1 MRYWRGSAPD
11 GCRVLPD
18 AGKRTMRLLGLDPG
32 LNRTGWGV
40 IESVANRLIYVADG
54 VIESD
59 ATDTLADRLAV
70 LHAGVVRV
78 IAEHKPEEA
87 AVEETFVNVNGQST
101 LKLGHARGVV
111 LLAPAQAGLPVAE
124 YAARLVKKS
133 IVGTGRAEKNQIGHM
148 VRCLLPGARIAGA
161 DAADALAV
169 AICHAHH
176 RHLRTVLAAAPAAVR
191 RRSATGY
198 PT

>member
-1 MRYWRGSAPD
+1 
-11 GCRVLPD
+11 
-18 AGKRTMRLLGLDPG
+18 MRLLGLDPG

-40 IESVANRLIYVADG
+40 IEAETNRLVYVADG
-54 VIESD
+54 VVESV
-59 ATDTLADRLAV
+59 AGQPLAERLAA
-70 LHAGVVRV
+70 LYSGILAV
-78 IAEHKPEEA
+78 IAEFRPVEA
-87 AVEETFVNVNGQST
+87 AVEETFVNANGQST
-101 LKLGHARGVV
+101 LKLGHARGIA
-111 LLAPAQAGLPVAE
+111 LLAPAQSGLPVAE

-133 IVGTGRAEKNQIGHM
+133 IVGTGRAEKSQVAHM

-176 RHLRTVLAAAPAAVR
+176 RRFKAVLAAGGAAPRARAA
-191 RRSATGY
+191 SGL

>member
-1 MRYWRGSAPD
+1 
-11 GCRVLPD
+11 
-18 AGKRTMRLLGLDPG
+18 MRLLGLDPG

-40 IESVANRLIYVADG
+40 IEAEANRLVYVADG
-54 VIESD
+54 IVESD
-59 ATDTLADRLAV
+59 AGQPLAV
-70 LHAGVVRV
+70 RLSALYDGILRV
-78 IAEHKPEEA
+78 IAEFRPEEA
-87 AVEETFVNVNGQST
+87 AVEETFVNANGQST
-101 LKLGHARGVV
+101 LKLGHARGVA
-111 LLAPAQAGLPVAE
+111 LLAPAQAGLAVAE

-133 IVGTGRAEKNQIGHM
+133 IVGTGRAEKNQVAHM

-176 RHLRTVLAAAPAAVR
+176 RRFQAALAGAATRSRVRAAP
-191 RRSATGY
+191 GI

>member
-1 MRYWRGSAPD
+1 
-11 GCRVLPD
+11 
-18 AGKRTMRLLGLDPG
+18 MRLLGLDPG

-40 IESVANRLIYVADG
+40 IEAEANRLVYIADG
-54 VIESD
+54 VVESSAD
-59 ATDTLADRLAV
+59 RPLAERLAV
-70 LHAGVVRV
+70 LYEGIARV
-78 IAEHKPEEA
+78 IAEHKPMEA

-101 LKLGHARGVV
+101 LKLGHARGVA

-133 IVGTGRAEKNQIGHM
+133 VVGTGRAEKAQIAHM

-176 RHLRTVLAAAPAAVR
+176 RRLQSVLAGASGAGAR
-191 RRSATGY
+191 RRAIAGFAS
-198 PT
+198 